1 VFNGTTYDA
10 MNLTGVEVLT
20 AANGCDSTVTITTTI
35 LPEKLGAV
43 DATLCFGESITVN
56 GTVYNTTT
64 IGATEVFTNIGP
76 FNCDSTVTVNVTV
89 LPEKQD

>member
-1 VFNGTTYDA
+1 
-10 MNLTGVEVLT
+10 
-20 AANGCDSTVTITTTI
+20 
-35 LPEKLGAV
+35 V
-43 DATLCFGESITVN
+43 DTTLCFGESITVN

-89 LPEKQD
+89 LPEKTGIVDTTLCFGESVTVNGTVYNVTTIGATEVFTNIGPFNCDST